1 MQKVQLHKIVNILL
15 VWSLIYF
22 FVLLALEDT
31 KKSVVTSHFA
41 PHWLILIVII
51 LAIWQIAKG
60 KEWSPTKPTK
70 SRIYV
75 VFYLSIMLSCVVL
88 IWVATNKFIGIGI
101 AIGYMIFFSFFGRKI
116 LNQLDN

>member
-1 MQKVQLHKIVNILL
+1 MQKVQLQKIVNILL

-22 FVLLALEDT
+22 FVLLALEDI

-41 PHWLILIVII
+41 PHWFILMVII

-60 KEWSPTKPTK
+60 KEWSPAKPK
-70 SRIYV
+70 KFRIYI
-75 VFYLSIMLSCVVL
+75 VFYLSIILSCVVL

-101 AIGYMIFFSFFGRKI
+101 AIGYMIFFFFLGKKI
-116 LNQLDN
+116 LNQLYN

>member
-1 MQKVQLHKIVNILL
+1 MRKVQLHKIINILL

-60 KEWSPTKPTK
+60 KEWSPTKPKK

-75 VFYLSIMLSCVVL
+75 VFYLSILLSSVVL

-101 AIGYMIFFSFFGRKI
+101 AIGYMIFFFFLGKKI
-116 LNQLDN
+116 LHQLDT